1 MTTAEPAYVKAY
13 VCDGCGDLFLDPEEG
28 GVYECSRCSGV
39 QVDNNRC
46 EQCNIFMSKIGD
58 ECCPQCQCVDLSEK
72 DAFQSPDGKL
82 WETREE
88 WEQWVADTP
97 KREARKKEHTSWMLA
112 EQERRDRER
121 EVVKHRFGAVLPI
134 IRELLPDYAERYYF
148 TVETT
153 DQEMW
158 AWASTAPLS
167 STQTIETEEFLG
179 LLEHIR
185 DHLMVDQLQAKRVD

>member
-1 MTTAEPAYVKAY
+1 MAMTEAAYVKAY

-46 EQCNIFMSKIGD
+46 EQCNIFMSKIG
-58 ECCPQCQCVDLSEK
+58 EQCCPQCQCVDLSEK
-72 DAFQSPDGKL
+72 DAFQSSPDGKL
-82 WETREE
+82 WESREE

-97 KREARKKEHTSWMLA
+97 KRAARQKEHTSWMLA

-121 EVVKHRFGAVLPI
+121 EVIKRRFGAVLPI
-134 IRELLPDYAERYYF
+134 IRELLPDFADRYGF
-148 TVETT
+148 NEEIW
-153 DQEMW
+153 D
-158 AWASTAPLS
+158 WASSAPLS
-167 STQTIETEEFLG
+167 ATQTIATDEFLR

-185 DHLMVDQLQAKRVD
+185 DHAMIRELDAKRVDR